1 MIIEVKNED
10 IYTPDYGDNK
20 KLPEVEQVKVHH
32 RFLLPGERHKYIYTK
47 EIMVDK
53 IKGTVDSNVEAISDM
68 EGIARAIITKIENL
82 DIKCGKK
89 TIKVDTVEKM
99 YSTSGVPHLLIADIE
114 AGMFLASPVV
124 DADFLSRPSLST

>member
-10 IYTPDYGDNK
+10 IYIPDYENNTG
-20 KLPEVEQVKVHH
+20 LPEADQIKVHH

-47 EIMVDK
+47 GLMVDK
-53 IKGTVDSNVEAISDM
+53 IKGTVDGNVESVTDM
-68 EGIARAIITKIENL
+68 EGITKAIVTKIENL
-82 DIKCGKK
+82 NIKSGKK

-99 YSTSGVPHLLIADIE
+99 YTTSGVPPVLVAKIE

-124 DADFLSRPSLST
+124 DADFLEKPSA